1 VNIGQAF
8 EVVSPGVCK
17 ATAHRILSGSLER
30 YSEPFFQRVRGN
42 LSRNAQV
49 SFCWSGDVVKRH
61 LRALV
66 LILLF

>member
-1 VNIGQAF
+1 MNIGQAF

-30 YSEPFFQRVRGN
+30 YSVPLFQRVRGN

-49 SFCWSGDVVKRH
+49 SFCCSGDAVRG
-61 LRALV
+61 
-66 LILLF
+66 I